1 MKINQL
7 KAGQEAKIDQPKTG
21 RAAGS
26 RSEPGPDYFGRQFKS
41 SVMVVFCALLT
52 MLVLG
57 LLLVVLG
64 YILWRGLPGLNLDF
78 FTRPPAPVGLPGG
91 GLAHAIAGSFILM
104 GLACLVG
111 IPWGVGIGIFLA
123 EYARK
128 GFPGEAVRFLVDVL
142 SGIPSI
148 TIGIFVY
155 TVLVVSMKNFSAL
168 AGGVALGIIMVPLVA
183 RNTEGIL
190 RLTPQ
195 GLREAGLGLGL
206 PFWKVILFLVL
217 PSAAR
222 GIVIGITLAGAGI
235 AGEAAPLFFTSL
247 NNNFWSFHLLEPIS
261 SLPME
266 IFRYATAPFV
276 AWHDLAWTG
285 ALVLIGV
292 VFLVMLLARLFL
304 PGFEIRR

>member
-1 MKINQL
+1 M
-7 KAGQEAKIDQPKTG
+7 EVG
-21 RAAGS
+21 RIEVRQMANS
-26 RSEPGPDYFGRQFKS
+26 RIEHKPGHFGRQLKS
-41 SVMVVFCALLT
+41 SVMAVLCASLT

-57 LLLVVLG
+57 LLLLVLG
-64 YILWRGLPGLNLDF
+64 YILWRGLPGLSLDF
-78 FTRPPAPVGLPGG
+78 FTKPPAPVGMRGG

-104 GLACLVG
+104 GLACLLG

-128 GFPGEAVRFLVDVL
+128 GFFGEAVRFLVDVL
-142 SGIPSI
+142 SGVPSI

-155 TVLVVSMKNFSAL
+155 TVLVVRMKNFSAL

-190 RLTPQ
+190 RLVPQ
-195 GLREAGLGLGL
+195 GLREAGLSLGL
-206 PFWKVILFLVL
+206 PFWKVTLFLVL

-222 GIVIGITLAGAGI
+222 GIVIGITLAGAGV

-247 NNNFWSFHLLEPIS
+247 NNNFWSVNLLEPVS

-266 IFRYATAPFV
+266 IFRYATAPFA

-285 ALVLIGV
+285 ALVLIGIV
-292 VFLVMLLARLFL
+292 ILVMLLARLFL